1 MTLQIWFW
9 IIMALWLFFGVY
21 RERANPNFTLWVS
34 GLLVE
39 FVLFLII
46 GWQVFGSPVK

>member
-9 IIMALWLFFGVY
+9 LFMALWLFFGVW
-21 RERANPNFTLWVS
+21 RDRARPMFDWVG
-34 GLLVE
+34 GLALE
-39 FVLFLII
+39 FLLFVII